1 MQNGKGR
8 KINADFGARLKITT
22 APLSTFKKMSEL
34 FLFLTAYVRGNF
46 SLRDIAVL
54 GRGVVATTTNKTAGA
69 ATTATTI
76 TIAIIG
82 KCKTNQSD
90 KFICCGKE

>member
-1 MQNGKGR
+1 MEKGR

-46 SLRDIAVL
+46 SLREI
-54 GRGVVATTTNKTAGA
+54 
-69 ATTATTI
+69 
-76 TIAIIG
+76 
-82 KCKTNQSD
+82 
-90 KFICCGKE
+90 